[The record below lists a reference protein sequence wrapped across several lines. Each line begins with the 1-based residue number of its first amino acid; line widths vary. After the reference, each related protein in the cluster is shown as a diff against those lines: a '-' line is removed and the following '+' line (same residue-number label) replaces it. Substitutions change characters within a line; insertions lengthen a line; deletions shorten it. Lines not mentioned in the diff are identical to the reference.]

1 MYKRIISRLDIK
13 NGILVK
19 GISLEGLRK
28 LGDPIF
34 FSKKYYN
41 DNVDEIHFQDVVA
54 TLYGRDILFNI
65 IEKNS
70 RKIFVNVSVGG
81 GIKNE
86 NDIDNLLRLGCDKV
100 VINSEAVR
108 NPNFLDI
115 AVKKYGSSTI
125 CLAVETIKI
134 NNNYEVMIDTGREK
148 TGLKLFDWVQKA
160 QDIGVGE
167 INVTEITSEGR
178 GKGFNIQLY
187 KELRN
192 LIKVQLVAHGGAG
205 SIKNLVDLF
214 KISDV
219 DAVSIA
225 SMFHYH
231 YLSEVDTKDFD
242 SKDGSKVYAK
252 NFNNVEKEGYSIKKL
267 KEELSKN
274 GIKIRI

>member
-1 MYKRIISRLDIK
+1 
-13 NGILVK
+13 
-19 GISLEGLRK
+19 
-28 LGDPIF
+28 
-34 FSKKYYN
+34 
-41 DNVDEIHFQDVVA
+41 
-54 TLYGRDILFNI
+54 
-65 IEKNS
+65 
-70 RKIFVNVSVGG
+70 
-81 GIKNE
+81 
-86 NDIDNLLRLGCDKV
+86 
-100 VINSEAVR
+100 
-108 NPNFLDI
+108 
-115 AVKKYGSSTI
+115 
-125 CLAVETIKI
+125 
-134 NNNYEVMIDTGREK
+134 MIDTGREK

-205 SIKNLVDLF
+205 SIKNLFDLF

-231 YLSEVDTKDFD
+231 YLSEVDKKDFD